1 MNLCRAVDHVII
13 NMYHSQLSKFRKI
26 GIGNETEFG
35 TMITENLINITEKR
49 LNQLY
54 IGKKKWRN
62 V

>member
-1 MNLCRAVDHVII
+1 MNLFRAVDHVII

-54 IGKKKWRN
+54 IGKKKWRK

>member
-54 IGKKKWRN
+54 IGKKKWRK

>member
-1 MNLCRAVDHVII
+1 MNLCRTVDHVII

-54 IGKKKWRN
+54 IGKKKWRK